1 MKKLV
6 FTIQVFG
13 VIAMFPLYAVLE
25 INHAREKSPSNN
37 TSSSVSRVQEKI
49 IPNISANTF
58 ADFENEYRGIKI

>member
-13 VIAMFPLYAVLE
+13 VIIMFPLYAVLE
-25 INHAREKSPSNN
+25 MNHARGKSPSNN
-37 TSSSVSRVQEKI
+37 TSSSVTRKQEKI

-58 ADFENEYRGIKI
+58 ADFESQYRGIKI